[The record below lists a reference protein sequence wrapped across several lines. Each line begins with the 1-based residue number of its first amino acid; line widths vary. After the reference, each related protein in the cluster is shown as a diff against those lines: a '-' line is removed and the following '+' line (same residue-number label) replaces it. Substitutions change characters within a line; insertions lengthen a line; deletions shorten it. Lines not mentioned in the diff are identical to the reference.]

1 MKEPRWRRRGFSLFS
16 LNRFKRIFTALGST
30 RWPGSGQKVFL
41 VDRQAILIN
50 CLVVTILLGMLIAS
64 RMWRSDE

>member
-1 MKEPRWRRRGFSLFS
+1 LARQRS
-16 LNRFKRIFTALGST
+16 
-30 RWPGSGQKVFL
+30 KVFL
-41 VDRQAILIN
+41 VDRQTILIN